1 MKMRIIKSK
10 GLKVKQKKNGELYI
24 NIHEKKK
31 KNETSSISFS
41 LFYNKLF
48 SVFVFFNL
56 FIYLLLL
63 LFVYFILLQF
73 FFYVLI

>member
-31 KNETSSISFS
+31 KN
-41 LFYNKLF
+41 
-48 SVFVFFNL
+48 
-56 FIYLLLL
+56 
-63 LFVYFILLQF
+63 
-73 FFYVLI
+73 